1 MAESEATLVRER
13 TLGGRDREATLR
25 HPVVQCDGLSK
36 SYGDS
41 RALLDVTL
49 ALEDG
54 EVLALVG
61 PSGSGKTTLLRLVA
75 GFESPDAGTVALN
88 GRPIAG
94 AGAWM
99 PPEERRL
106 GMVFQDY
113 ALFPHMTVL
122 QNVAFGL
129 KGLPKRAREHRAR
142 GMLSMVRLAEMGSR
156 YPYELSGGEQQRV
169 ALARSLAAE
178 PMALLLDEPFSN
190 LDPQLRAGLR
200 SEVRSIL
207 RSSGVSA
214 IYVTHDQEEAL
225 FMGDR
230 VAVLNAGTLE
240 QVGSPEDIFHNPQ
253 SRFVARFLGTADF
266 LQASCVGG
274 RLETEIGLLE
284 TSDKLHEGALVD
296 VVIRPDDVAM
306 GRDGSGVGVVLGRVF
321 RGTHY
326 LYTVSLP
333 SGTQIRSLQHH
344 TAHYE
349 DGEVVG
355 VRLEPGQSLTCFLT
369 DETGETVLTARTI
382 PTR

>member
-1 MAESEATLVRER
+1 MTLAKAEATLVAEH
-13 TLGGRDREATLR
+13 TLDVEVAVS
-25 HPVVQCDGLSK
+25 HPVIQCDGLSK
-36 SYGDS
+36 SYGEES
-41 RALLDVTL
+41 ALRDVTL
-49 ALEDG
+49 TLEDG

-75 GFESPDAGTVALN
+75 GFESPDAGSVALH
-88 GRPIAG
+88 GRTIAG
-94 AGAWM
+94 AGEWV
-99 PPEERRL
+99 PPEERHL

-129 KGLPKRAREHRAR
+129 KGRPKKAREHRA
-142 GMLSMVRLAEMGSR
+142 GDMLDMVSLSGMGSR

-178 PMALLLDEPFSN
+178 PRALLLDEPFSN

-230 VAVLNAGTLE
+230 VAVLNSGTLE
-240 QVGSPEDIFHNPQ
+240 QVGSPEEMFHHPR
-253 SRFVARFLGTADF
+253 SRFVAGFLGTADF
-266 LQASCVGG
+266 LPARSVGG
-274 RLETEIGLLE
+274 CLETEIGLLAMPE
-284 TSDKLHEGALVD
+284 NLHEGALVD

-306 GRDGSGVGVVLGRVF
+306 GRDRNGLGVVSGRVF

-333 SGTQIRSLQHH
+333 SGIEVRSLQHH

-349 DGEVVG
+349 DGEVVE
-355 VRLEPGQSLTCFLT
+355 VRLEPDQSLTCFPV
-369 DETGETVLTARTI
+369 DETVDTGLTARTI

>member
-1 MAESEATLVRER
+1 MSVARTTLVSER
-13 TLGGRDREATLR
+13 TTYGPDVEVAVGHAPIRCDR
-25 HPVVQCDGLSK
+25 LSK
-36 SYGDS
+36 FYGETG
-41 RALLDVTL
+41 ALRDVTITL
-49 ALEDG
+49 DEG

-75 GFESPDAGTVALN
+75 GFESPDAGTVAIH
-88 GRPIAG
+88 GRVISG
-94 AGAWM
+94 AGQWV

-129 KGLPKRAREHRAR
+129 KDRRKRHRENRAR
-142 GMLSMVRLAEMGSR
+142 GMLSMVRLSEMGGR

-169 ALARSLAAE
+169 ALARSLAAG
-178 PMALLLDEPFSN
+178 PRALLLDEPFSN

-230 VAVLNAGTLE
+230 VAVLSSGALE
-240 QVGSPEDIFHNPQ
+240 QVGSPEEMFHRPR
-253 SRFVARFLGTADF
+253 SRFVARFLGAADF
-266 LQASCVGG
+266 LRARSVRGC
-274 RLETEIGLLE
+274 LETEIGLLE
-284 TSDKLHEGALVD
+284 GPDSLCEGAVVD
-296 VVIRPDDVAM
+296 VGVRPDDVAM
-306 GRDGSGVGVVLGRVF
+306 GRGGNGLGVVVGRVF

-326 LYTVSLP
+326 LYTVALP
-333 SGTQIRSLQHH
+333 SGAHVRSLQHH
-344 TAHYE
+344 TAHYD
-349 DGEVVG
+349 DGEVVD
-355 VRLEPGQSLTCFLT
+355 VRLEPDQSLMCFL
-369 DETGETVLTARTI
+369 DDDAGETGLTARTM
-382 PTR
+382 PAP